1 MSSLK
6 LRTLSGIVFVLLIT
20 GCIFIH
26 PILFFALFSL
36 IEFVALTEYMN
47 MCNRVNIRPNRFFVY
62 VSGLLIFTS
71 GFLDFHFGF
80 KFTYALALIS
90 ISAMY
95 ITELYLKKRKRIT
108 KYRHGIVRNPLHI
121 PSLHPVLLF
130 SRKLPWKLGSQTRIP
145 PLSYDMDQRYLRLYI
160 RSQLRETPFISV
172 RISQKSWEGAVG
184 GGMATLIIAYFIA
197 PFMELHTWEMLII
210 GLIAVVFGTFGD
222 LIESMMKRSTGIKD
236 SGNIIPGH
244 GGILDRID
252 SVLFYRPCDFYLL
265 NFLPINPHLFFFPV

>member
-26 PILFFALFSL
+26 PILFFTLFSL
-36 IEFVALTEYMN
+36 IEFVAFSEYVN

-71 GFLDFHFGF
+71 GFLDFYFGF

-95 ITELYLKKRKRIT
+95 ITELYLKNENGLQNIAMGLF
-108 KYRHGIVRNPLHI
+108 GILYI
-121 PSLHPVLLF
+121 SLPFTLLF
-130 SRKLPWKLGSQTRIP
+130 YFPGNFHGNWNPKPVFLPFLMIWINDSFAYIFGISFGKH
-145 PLSYDMDQRYLRLYI
+145 RLF
-160 RSQLRETPFISV
+160 PSV
-172 RISQKSWEGAVG
+172 SPKKSWEGAVG
-184 GGMATLIIAYFIA
+184 GGIATLIIAYFIA
-197 PFMELHTWEMLII
+197 PLMGLCTWKILAI
-210 GLIAVVFGTFGD
+210 GLIAVIFGTFGD

-252 SVLFYRPCDFYLL
+252 SVLFTVPAIFI
-265 NFLPINPHLFFFPV
+265 FLIFSR